1 MCAALSSHQPPP
13 CINTHLLQR
22 RQKFTFAFR
31 IPPTCLLRNPG
42 NWSNTD
48 TCACTTD
55 CHEFHCHET
64 ALKYK
69 YIISPIL
76 QTSRDPRTDTDNLR
90 QEPRDTFTMP
100 RPRKSRVV
108 PSQPTATS
116 SSATPPVVT
125 KPTGKDPSSDI
136 YDVSDRE
143 KERAKRTAA
152 IAAAQKHMTSDQT
165 KALEIQKER
174 RDETMD
180 RLVNMTSTTG
190 TEGTDDNPDA
200 ANPARMSPRAPRRLT
215 GDTSGL
221 ELDDDMFDLDDS
233 LEDPTITAQNAGGFR
248 SANTSLFDV
257 GLFQRRR
264 PRQNSVS
271 GREDGLV
278 RPSSRG
284 PATPSVMSTLNLGL
298 FKRRAREPSILGTA
312 QKGRRQRSQSMTSQA
327 SRILMTDEEDNMDVD
342 REAAIED
349 DDSGPDGEST
359 PLDRTKRQSGAS
371 ALTGTASGADITI
384 PASSG
389 AMPVDDEE
397 LTETGSPS
405 RRSKKRKS
413 LESHSGRNKRGRSSV
428 HQQPVPEPEEEENDI
443 IHQSIE
449 MRDGSDSP
457 MSSPL
462 STPGASPLLEPMHYT
477 PPRQS
482 RPPLDPNDPV
492 NAPPASDSSEAGSPV
507 AWPSLNNLTHR
518 SYNTRRA
525 APVYTERLQTPE
537 LLPGL
542 GAGPVAGALDADMSS
557 ELSSPPS
564 LTHSPNYKSSNIAKA
579 SAAAA
584 AAAATK
590 QAAGAAKKREEQKL
604 ATETLTSLLPARR
617 NHTKYDKKHKKGK
630 NKEDPYDLSSD
641 EDSLSSSE
649 EDEITADGD
658 ELSYVT
664 TAAAKKRKEKE
675 KGKQKK
681 NKPPFGTTNNDK
693 AAAGKS
699 SKSGSSEPKRTY
711 GRATGSSDK
720 ENADGIVVGGNGV
733 NKEDGEDDNDDQE
746 PVSAMD
752 LDEAEE
758 LPETTQMMTERLG
771 EELQKAAKKFKEVDK
786 WELSFEEVTQPS
798 SPVADAR

>member
-1 MCAALSSHQPPP
+1 
-13 CINTHLLQR
+13 
-22 RQKFTFAFR
+22 
-31 IPPTCLLRNPG
+31 
-42 NWSNTD
+42 
-48 TCACTTD
+48 
-55 CHEFHCHET
+55 
-64 ALKYK
+64 
-69 YIISPIL
+69 
-76 QTSRDPRTDTDNLR
+76 
-90 QEPRDTFTMP
+90 MP
-100 RPRKSRVV
+100 RPRKSRVA
-108 PSQPTATS
+108 PSQPTVTS
-116 SSATPPVVT
+116 SSATPPVIT
-125 KPTGKDPSSDI
+125 KPTAKDPSSDI

-143 KERAKRTAA
+143 KERAKRAA
-152 IAAAQKHMTSDQT
+152 AVAAAQRHMDSDQA
-165 KALEIQKER
+165 KALEDQNER
-174 RDETMD
+174 RDQAVD

-190 TEGTDDNPDA
+190 TEGTDENPDV
-200 ANPARMSPRAPRRLT
+200 ANPTRTSPRAPRRLT

-221 ELDDDMFDLDDS
+221 DLDDDMFDLDDS
-233 LEDPTITAQNAGGFR
+233 LEDPTITAQKAGGYR
-248 SANTSLFDV
+248 SANTSSFDV
-257 GLFQRRR
+257 GLFQRHR

-271 GREDGLV
+271 GRDDGPV

-284 PATPSVMSTLNLGL
+284 PTTPSVMSTLNLGL

-312 QKGRRQRSQSMTSQA
+312 QKGRRQRSQSVTSQV
-327 SRILMTDEEDNMDVD
+327 SRIPVTDEEDNMDVD

-359 PLDRTKRQSGAS
+359 PLDRTKRRSGAS
-371 ALTGTASGADITI
+371 AFTGTASGADITI

-397 LTETGSPS
+397 LMETGSPS

-462 STPGASPLLEPMHYT
+462 TTPGLSPVLDPMQSS

-564 LTHSPNYKSSNIAKA
+564 LTHSPNYKAPRIAKA

-584 AAAATK
+584 AATK
-590 QAAGAAKKREEQKL
+590 KAAGAPKKREEEKL

-617 NHTKYDKKHKKGK
+617 NHAKPNKKHKKGR

-641 EDSLSSSE
+641 EGTSSSE
-649 EDEITADGD
+649 EDETTADGD
-658 ELSYVT
+658 ELSYVA
-664 TAAAKKRKEKE
+664 TAAVRKKKKKTLAAEKQKRKEKE
-675 KGKQKK
+675 KEKEKHK
-681 NKPPFGTTNNDK
+681 ENKPLLGTSTNGK
-693 AAAGKS
+693 VAAGKS
-699 SKSGSSEPKRTY
+699 KASSSEPKRTY

-720 ENADGIVVGGNGV
+720 ENADGIVAGGSGDNE
-733 NKEDGEDDNDDQE
+733 EDGEGDDNDDQE
-746 PVSAMD
+746 AVSAMD

-798 SPVADAR
+798 SPVPDAR